1 MPFMTG
7 ELTSLLLKIAEIMW
21 INVLLSGDN
30 AVVIALACRGLP
42 EDKRKTGILL
52 GAGAAIALRIVFT
65 LVVVQLLALP
75 YVKLVSGVLLFWI
88 AIKLIIDD
96 DAHAKVETSAT
107 IWKAVRT
114 IAIADAIMS
123 LDNVVAIAAVAQG
136 SLTLIIIGLLI
147 SIPLIVFGST
157 MVLALINRFPAIV
170 WLGSAMLGWVAAELL
185 ASDPWIM
192 QLLGD
197 IFHKVEPWAGPA
209 GAVFT
214 VAIAWLATR
223 GKPAETG

>member
-1 MPFMTG
+1 MTG
-7 ELTSLLLKIAEIMW
+7 DITSLLLKIAEIIW

-42 EDKRKTGILL
+42 EDKRKIGIML
-52 GAGAAIALRIVFT
+52 GAGAAIGLRILFT

-75 YVKLVSGVLLFWI
+75 YVKLVSGILLVWI

-96 DAHAKVETSAT
+96 DAHAKVTTSAT

-136 SLTLIIIGLLI
+136 SLLLIVIGLLI

-157 MVLALINRFPAIV
+157 MVLALINRFPAII

-185 ASDPWIM
+185 ISDPWII

-197 IFHKVEPWAGPA
+197 MFHKAEPWAGPV
-209 GAVFT
+209 GAVVT
-214 VAIAWLATR
+214 VAVAWLATR
-223 GKPAETG
+223 GKAAEAG

>member
-136 SLTLIIIGLLI
+136 SMMLIIIGLLI
-147 SIPLIVFGST
+147 SIPLIIFGST

-185 ASDPWIM
+185 LSDPWIM

-197 IFHKVEPWAGPA
+197 MFHKAEPWAGA
-209 GAVFT
+209 IGAVGT

>member
-1 MPFMTG
+1 MTSDITT
-7 ELTSLLLKIAEIMW
+7 LMLKIAEIIW

-42 EDKRKTGILL
+42 EDKRKIGILL
-52 GAGAAIALRIVFT
+52 GAGAAIALRILFT

-75 YVKLVSGVLLFWI
+75 YVKLVSGILLFWI

-96 DAHAKVETSAT
+96 DAHAKVATSAT

-123 LDNVVAIAAVAQG
+123 LDNVVAIAAVAKG
-136 SLTLIIIGLLI
+136 SVMLIVIGLLI
-147 SIPLIVFGST
+147 SIPLIIFGST
-157 MVLALINRFPAIV
+157 MVLALINRFPAII

-185 ASDPWIM
+185 ISDPWII

-197 IFHKVEPWAGPA
+197 MFHKAEPWAAPV
-209 GAVFT
+209 GAVVT
-214 VAIAWLATR
+214 IAIAWLATR
-223 GKPAETG
+223 GKTAEAG

>member
-136 SLTLIIIGLLI
+136 SMMLIIIGLLI
-147 SIPLIVFGST
+147 SIPLIIFGST

-185 ASDPWIM
+185 LSDPWIM

-197 IFHKVEPWAGPA
+197 MFHKAEPWAGAA
-209 GAVFT
+209 GAVVT